1 MGKKSR
7 RTRKTGNNDAAS
19 ATAIATAI
27 AATTATAANSASSGT
42 NRCFHGSTADKFH
55 PNGEFMK
62 AAEKYV
68 DMRETLLNNQDG
80 SRTQQEV
87 ATEKRYIVDHRHLCT
102 DPEFCRFIF
111 AFCTKQYLASDN
123 FKDQMRRQVI
133 QCLLLLGLR
142 CRYSATPDKLTKYL
156 RDIETERGMI
166 KLLVRETATCEC
178 MNEGKGI
185 AKKMDKIA
193 LCHGCQKE
201 FPKATLLICTGCQY
215 VRYHSRECQI
225 NHWHIHKI
233 DCDNFIRSEAKM
245 SRER

>member
-7 RTRKTGNNDAAS
+7 RNRKTGNDAAGATSS
-19 ATAIATAI
+19 ASAS
-27 AATTATAANSASSGT
+27 ATAANSASSGT

-55 PNGEFMK
+55 PNSEFMK
-62 AAEKYV
+62 AVQGYLEMRDQV
-68 DMRETLLNNQDG
+68 DLLNNQDG
-80 SRTQQEV
+80 SRTQQEI
-87 ATEKRYIVDHRHLCT
+87 AIEKRYIVDHKHLCT
-102 DPEFCRFIF
+102 DPEFYRFIF
-111 AFCTKQYLASDN
+111 SFCTKQYLASNN
-123 FKDQMRRQVI
+123 FKDQLRRQVI
-133 QCLLLLGLR
+133 QYLLLLGLR
-142 CRYSATPDKLTKYL
+142 CQYSATPDKLTKYL

-166 KLLVRETATCEC
+166 KMLVRETATYCDC

-225 NHWHIHKI
+225 NHRPIHK
-233 DCDNFIRSEAKM
+233 DKCNSLRSRSEAKV
-245 SRER
+245 